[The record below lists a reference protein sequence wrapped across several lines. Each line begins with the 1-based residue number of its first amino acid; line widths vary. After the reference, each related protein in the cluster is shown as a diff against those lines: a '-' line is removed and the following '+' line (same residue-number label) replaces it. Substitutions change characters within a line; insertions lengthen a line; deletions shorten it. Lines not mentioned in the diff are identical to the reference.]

1 MGDEKAPQQEALD
14 PNDPRLAS
22 DGGDVKKGLDQE
34 DPDHG
39 PFDEADQL
47 VFLETRGGGT
57 RDAYLAT
64 AASYVGIKEDPDDSN
79 LTILGQKFG
88 WSGVPWC
95 AEAASVCQQESHVR
109 GFHTAGVWDAVTR
122 AKRGENGMQFLGP
135 DAALETGLL
144 PCFDWKHNLNPNNMH
159 IGTGIY
165 RIVDERTWWGYEGNY
180 SNKFTTVKRQRDA
193 DLMGFI
199 KLAFAPVAT
208 ALRDDAPT
216 VGDVFDPNIRITAD
230 CAWVGP
236 AWKDASVPGFRQLG
250 NDGGV
255 FNWLGAPDHG
265 SPVGKHYFEGRTPL
279 FIAYDHDVNNNP
291 VPIGMYVVVAKS
303 PTGVIERFGPQ
314 F

>member
-95 AEAASVCQQESHVR
+95 AEAA
-109 GFHTAGVWDAVTR
+109 
-122 AKRGENGMQFLGP
+122 
-135 DAALETGLL
+135 
-144 PCFDWKHNLNPNNMH
+144 
-159 IGTGIY
+159 
-165 RIVDERTWWGYEGNY
+165 
-180 SNKFTTVKRQRDA
+180 
-193 DLMGFI
+193 
-199 KLAFAPVAT
+199 
-208 ALRDDAPT
+208 
-216 VGDVFDPNIRITAD
+216 
-230 CAWVGP
+230 
-236 AWKDASVPGFRQLG
+236 
-250 NDGGV
+250 
-255 FNWLGAPDHG
+255 
-265 SPVGKHYFEGRTPL
+265 
-279 FIAYDHDVNNNP
+279 
-291 VPIGMYVVVAKS
+291 
-303 PTGVIERFGPQ
+303 
-314 F
+314 